1 MIWVLEDPRA
11 GTAAQA
17 IGIAERLGM
26 PFRRLKMTWTW
37 KTHVAGFAPNGS
49 LMGVTPDFATDLPPD
64 ETPTLVISAGR
75 RSAPVALW
83 LKARFGCKL
92 VHCMSQGM
100 TRLFNRTTFDLLV
113 IPAHDRPV
121 AAPNVMPILGGTH
134 RVSPMIL
141 AQAESA
147 WQERLGHL
155 PHPRVALIVGGRVR
169 SVGMPPQMA
178 LQLGR
183 EVALLA
189 LGMGGSVMATTSRRT
204 GKPASDALAQGLGPV
219 LHVLYRWGEPDENPY
234 LGYLAT
240 ADAIVVTADSVSM
253 ISEACATE
261 APVFVALPELARPR
275 HRMLIETLVQ
285 AGQVRPFTQTLSR
298 WDREPLDESG
308 RVADEIHRRF
318 LLD

>member
-26 PFRRLKMTWTW
+26 PFRRLKMSWTW
-37 KTHVAGFAPNGS
+37 KAHVAGLMPHGS
-49 LMGVTPDFATDLPPD
+49 LMGVTPQFAANLPKG
-64 ETPTLVISAGR
+64 ETPSLVISAGR

-83 LKARFGCKL
+83 LKAHFGCRL
-92 VHCMSQGM
+92 VHCMSPGL
-100 TRLFNRTTFDLLV
+100 TRLLNNDQFDLLV
-113 IPAHDRPV
+113 IPAHDRPAK
-121 AAPNVMPILGGTH
+121 AANVMPILGGTH
-134 RVSPMIL
+134 RVSPEVL
-141 AQAESA
+141 EKAEVD
-147 WQERLGHL
+147 WHERLAHL

-169 SVGMPPQMA
+169 SVGMPPA
-178 LQLGR
+178 LAEQLGR

-204 GKPASDALAQGLGPV
+204 GEEASAALAAGLGPV
-219 LHVLYRWGEPDENPY
+219 LHVLFRWGEPSDNPY

-253 ISEACATE
+253 VSEACATR

-275 HRMLIETLVQ
+275 QRLLIDTLVQ
-285 AGQVRPFTQTLSR
+285 AGQVRPFSQTLSAWER
-298 WDREPLDESG
+298 QPLDESG
-308 RVADEIHRRF
+308 RVAAEIQRRF
-318 LLD
+318 ALN